1 MIKTGIDNFTLRFAE
16 EEDIPVIL
24 GFIKEL
30 AVYEDMLDQV
40 VATEDILKQSLF
52 EEKKAEVLIGE
63 YEGEPVSFS
72 LFFHNFS
79 TFLGRPGLYLED
91 VYVKPHMRN
100 KGIGKAI
107 LSTLAQIALERNF
120 GRFEWSC
127 LDWNEPSINFYKKMG
142 AVPMDQWTVYRV
154 SGESLEKLAYGYK

>member
-1 MIKTGIDNFTLRFAE
+1 MIKTSVEDFTLRFAE
-16 EEDIPVIL
+16 EEDIPLIL
-24 GFIKEL
+24 SFIKEL
-30 AVYEDMLDQV
+30 AAYEEMLDQV
-40 VATEDILKQSLF
+40 VATEDILKQTLF
-52 EEKKAEVLIGE
+52 EQKKAEVLIGE
-63 YEGEPVSFS
+63 YKGEAVSFA

-91 VYVKPHMRN
+91 VYVKPDMRN

-107 LSTLAQIALERNF
+107 LSTLAQIALERNC

-127 LDWNEPSINFYKKMG
+127 LDWNEPSINFYKNMG

-154 SGESLEKLAYGYK
+154 SGESLEKLAYKDK

>member
-1 MIKTGIDNFTLRFAE
+1 MIKTSVEDFTLRFAG

-24 GFIKEL
+24 SFIKEL
-30 AVYEDMLDQV
+30 AAYEEMLDQV
-40 VATEDILKQSLF
+40 VATEEILKQTLF
-52 EEKKAEVLIGE
+52 EQKKAEVLIGE
-63 YEGEPVSFS
+63 YKGEAVSFA

-91 VYVKPHMRN
+91 VYVKPNMRK

-107 LSTLAQIALERNF
+107 LSTLAQIALERNC

-127 LDWNEPSINFYKKMG
+127 LDWNEPSINFYKNMG
-142 AVPMDQWTVYRV
+142 AAPMDQWTVYRV
-154 SGESLEKLAYGYK
+154 SGESLEKLAYKDK